1 LVEHA
6 IENRSV
12 GGSNPSPGTI
22 CSILPA
28 NQEDAKMTAAAANTV
43 SLIVNGVAMLAAAT
57 TLAELLSETG
67 FAGVRV
73 ATALNGVFVPERA
86 RAETKLQP
94 GDKIEILTPRQGG

>member
-22 CSILPA
+22 CSLPPA
-28 NQEDAKMTAAAANTV
+28 NHEDAKMTSAAANTV
-43 SLIVNGVAMLAAAT
+43 SLIVNGVAMSVAAT
-57 TLAELLSETG
+57 TLAELLPEAG

-73 ATALNGVFVPERA
+73 ATALNGAFVPERA
-86 RAETKLQP
+86 RAETKLSP
-94 GDKIEILTPRQGG
+94 GDKVEILTPRQGG